1 MAFLKKSTNMIKL
14 TVTFTFLLMIFFSSM
29 AIDDDNWNNAE
40 WITAVNCKDDP
51 NTWISFRK
59 TFKLK
64 EIPDAAISKIAVDSK
79 YWLYVNGNMVVFEG
93 ALKRGPNPDDT
104 YYDEINIAP
113 YLKAGENTIAIL
125 LWYFGKHG
133 FAHKSSGKAGLLF
146 NCSIQEGNI
155 VSDESW
161 KAIINPAYGTCE
173 PPMPIYALAES
184 NILFDARQE
193 LSGWEMPG
201 YNDNNM
207 ADALCIGHQGSA
219 PWNKLVKRPI
229 PQWKNYGLKKFVRTM
244 QSHDTLYCELPYNM
258 QFTPYIKV
266 KAPAGK
272 KIIFITDNYT
282 QFEPD
287 RLPVR
292 AEYITKE
299 GLQTYESYG
308 WMNGHKL
315 ICLLPDDVEE
325 IEVMYRETGYNAEF
339 EGKLVTS
346 DQFFNKLCDKA
357 VRTLYLN
364 MRDNYMDCP
373 DRERAQWTGDAVNEV
388 NEAFYALSLPGQLLG
403 EKWLRELIGWQKDNG
418 VIFAPVPSGN
428 CKDELSGQ
436 SLASIGYYGLWT
448 YYLFTGNK
456 QLIQDLYPHAKRYI
470 QLWQK
475 NEKGLVNERWGE
487 WAWGDW
493 GEEKDMTLLNAL
505 WYFIAVKGMYNI
517 AKELDMVEE
526 ARGYQYFIEEY
537 IKAFNRGYWTGKCY
551 RSPNYKGKD
560 DDRVQALAVVSGI
573 AGKDK
578 YPELLEIFLT
588 EEHCSPYMEKYIFEA
603 MMIMGYEQEAQARHK
618 KRFSLMVNSPL
629 TTLFEGWGDGKE
641 SYGFGTVN
649 HGWSGGGYTVLAQYI
664 CGVAPLTAGFKTFSV
679 LPQPGSIDQASLSFP
694 TVAGKIST
702 SYKNGDCEFNLNVE
716 VPASTVA
723 FLGVPEKDYK
733 RIKINNTL
741 VWKNGKYLL
750 NIIAKHPDKEI
761 SDKHIVFEVQPGN
774 YSVVAK

>member
-1 MAFLKKSTNMIKL
+1 MKKLET
-14 TVTFTFLLMIFFSSM
+14 IFFILLITFFSLK
-29 AIDDDNWNNAE
+29 AFDGDHWNNAE
-40 WITAVNCKDDP
+40 WITSINCKNDT
-51 NTWISFRK
+51 NTWIIFRK
-59 TFKLK
+59 TFNLI
-64 EIPDAAISKIAVDSK
+64 EIPDIAISKIAVDSK

-93 ALKRGPNPDDT
+93 GLKRGPNPDDT

-113 YLKAGENTIAIL
+113 YLEAGSNTIAIL
-125 LWYFGKHG
+125 LWYFGKQG
-133 FAHKSSGKAGLLF
+133 RSHKSSGKAGLLF
-146 NCSIQEGNI
+146 CCTLPGGNI
-155 VSDESW
+155 ISDKSW
-161 KAIINPAYGTCE
+161 KALINPAYGNCE
-173 PPMPIYALAES
+173 LPMPSYPLAES

-193 LSGWEMPG
+193 PDGWEMPE
-201 YNDNNM
+201 YNDDNLS
-207 ADALCIGHQGSA
+207 DALSIGTYGSA

-229 PQWKNYGLKKFVRTM
+229 PQWKDYGLKKFIRTM

-258 QFTPYIKV
+258 QFTPYIRL
-266 KAPAGK
+266 KAPAGE
-272 KIIFITDNYT
+272 KIILFTDNYT
-282 QFEPD
+282 QFET
-287 RLPVR
+287 RLLPVR

-299 GLQTYESYG
+299 GVQAYESYG

-315 ICLLPDDVEE
+315 ICLLPDNVTE

-373 DRERAQWTGDAVNEV
+373 DRERAQWTGDAVNEAH
-388 NEAFYALSLPGQLLG
+388 EAFYSLSLSGQLLG
-403 EKWLRELIGWQKDNG
+403 EKWLRELMNWQKDNG
-418 VIFAPVPSGN
+418 VIYSPVPSGS
-428 CKDELSGQ
+428 CEEELSGQ

-448 YYLFTGNK
+448 YYLYTGNK
-456 QLIQDLYPHAKRYI
+456 QLIQDFYPYAKRYI

-475 NEKGLVNERWGE
+475 NENGLVNERWGE

-493 GEEKDMTLLNAL
+493 GEEKDMTLLNSL
-505 WYFIAVKGMYNI
+505 WYFLAIKGMYNI

-526 ARGYQYFIEEY
+526 IMDYQYFIEEY
-537 IKAFNRGYWTGKCY
+537 IKAFNREYWTGKCY
-551 RSPNYKGKD
+551 RSPDYMGKD

-578 YPELLEIFLT
+578 FPELLEVFLT

-603 MMIMGYEQEAQARHK
+603 MMIMGYEKEAQARHK
-618 KRFSLMVNSPL
+618 KRFGYMVNYPL
-629 TTLFEGWGDGKE
+629 TTLFEGWGERKDGF
-641 SYGFGTVN
+641 SGGTVN
-649 HGWSGGGYTVLAQYI
+649 HGWSGGGHTVLAQYI

-679 LPQPGSIDQASLSFP
+679 LPQPGIIDQASLSFP

-702 SYKNGDCEFNLNVE
+702 SYTNGDSEFHLNVK
-716 VPASTVA
+716 VPAFTVA
-723 FLGVPEKDYK
+723 FLGVPKKDYRK
-733 RIKINNTL
+733 IKINNTL

-750 NIIAKHPDKEI
+750 NFIAKHPDKEI

-774 YSVVAK
+774 YSVAAK